1 MMTFF
6 LQEELILGIK
16 PPESI
21 DHCPLA
27 EFLLFPCTPQVCD
40 RILLKKKQNSLC
52 FYLNECQDAFTSIWL
67 KIISFHFFIFFFCIF
82 CSWTTFQ
89 QNWAWFPSLD
99 FRSIFFLTFRKNSKT
114 PLLKKKIY
122 CYLCFF

>member
-1 MMTFF
+1 MTFF

-40 RILLKKKQNSLC
+40 RILLKKKNKTL
-52 FYLNECQDAFTSIWL
+52 YV
-67 KIISFHFFIFFFCIF
+67 FI
-82 CSWTTFQ
+82 
-89 QNWAWFPSLD
+89 
-99 FRSIFFLTFRKNSKT
+99 
-114 PLLKKKIY
+114 
-122 CYLCFF
+122 